1 MAIRKAEMWDKMQY
15 LFRNYYDRMIHVA
28 CKVKGKID
36 YDALVKALD
45 ILLCKVDILRCSFV
59 ANPIYPHWLLHETY
73 DVKEI
78 INVIKSD
85 NIERDIDTS
94 ICMYIPVDSKFQMR
108 LNLIEAEEESAI
120 TMVFNHMCTDGG
132 DSKYLM
138 GKLTELYADIVNGG
152 DGSKVQIKEGRRDG
166 NQIYDRMSPDKKKRA
181 QKLYKNISQSKVNVE
196 FPFAAS
202 MENEE
207 EKVRLFRVRIEAG
220 FTDALMSARKK
231 FGATINDVFLA
242 AFFRTLY
249 VYLDKKYEVLNIV
262 SMMDLRRY
270 CGGGD
275 TLGVTN
281 MTGFA
286 PCDIQMADEPFL
298 TTLGKVK
305 QRMEQ
310 NKTDEFMG
318 LYSIPLLK
326 LAYQVFPHFL
336 SEEAIKIGY
345 QNPLIGMSNIGILEH
360 EKFAFANTE
369 LLDCF
374 MTGAAK
380 YKPYMQL
387 TATTFDKT
395 MTFCIA
401 EKCTERD
408 GYILSQ
414 FLRDFKSELKQF
426 IAEANAQE

>member
-28 CKVKGKID
+28 CKVHGKIE
-36 YDALVKALD
+36 YEALVKALD
-45 ILLCKVDILRCSFV
+45 ILVYKVDILRCSFV
-59 ANPIYPHWLLHETY
+59 ANPIFPHWKLNEIY
-73 DVKEI
+73 DVRDI
-78 INVIKSD
+78 VTVIQSN
-85 NIERDIDTS
+85 NIERDIDKS
-94 ICMYIPVDSKFQMR
+94 ICMFIPVDSKFQLR
-108 LNLIEAEEESAI
+108 VNLIDAGEENAI

-166 NQIYDRMSPDKKKRA
+166 MQIYDRMSPDKKKRA

-202 MENEE
+202 LENEIE
-207 EKVRLFRVRIEAG
+207 EVKLFRIRLEPSVTEKLNA
-220 FTDALMSARKK
+220 ARKK
-231 FGATINDVFLA
+231 SNATYNDVFLA

-249 VYLDKKYEVLNIV
+249 RYLDKKHKVLNIV

-270 CGGGD
+270 CGSGD

-286 PCDIQMADEPFL
+286 PCDIEMSDESFL
-298 TTLGKVK
+298 VTLDNVK
-305 QRMEQ
+305 RRMEQ
-310 NKTDEFMG
+310 NKMDEFMG

-336 SEEAIKIGY
+336 SEKAIKIGY

-360 EKFAFANTE
+360 DKFSFANTE

-387 TATTFDKT
+387 TATTYGKT

-401 EKCTERD
+401 EKCTDRD
-408 GYILSQ
+408 GFILSQ
-414 FLRDFKSELKQF
+414 FLRDFKVELQQF
-426 IAEANAQE
+426 ITESEQS

>member
-28 CKVKGKID
+28 CKVRGKID

-45 ILLCKVDILRCSFV
+45 VLLYKVDILRCSFI
-59 ANPIYPHWLLHETY
+59 ANPLYPHWLLHEVY

-94 ICMYIPVDSKFQMR
+94 VCMYIPVESKFQLR
-108 LNLIEAEEESAI
+108 VNLIEAEEESAI

-152 DGSKVQIKEGRRDG
+152 DGTKVQIKEGRRDG
-166 NQIYDRMSPDKKKRA
+166 MQIYDRMSPEKKQRA
-181 QKLYKNISQSKVNVE
+181 KKLYKNISQSKVNVE
-196 FPFAAS
+196 FPFAATIA
-202 MENEE
+202 NEE
-207 EKVRLFRVRIEAG
+207 EKVRLFRIRVEAG
-220 FTDALMSARKK
+220 FSEKLNAARKK
-231 FGATINDVFLA
+231 YAATINDVFLA

-249 VYLDKKYEVLNIV
+249 VYLDKKYDVLNIV

-270 CGGGD
+270 CAGGD
-275 TLGVTN
+275 TLGITN

-286 PCDIQMADEPFL
+286 PCDIKMADEPFL
-298 TTLGKVK
+298 ATLDKVK

-310 NKTDEFMG
+310 NKMDEFMG

-326 LAYQVFPHFL
+326 LAYEVLPYFI
-336 SEEAIKIGY
+336 SEKAIKIGY

-360 EKFAFANTE
+360 DKFSFANTE

-387 TATTFDKT
+387 TATTYNGT

-408 GYILSQ
+408 GFILSQ
-414 FLRDFKSELKQF
+414 FLRDFKTELQLF
-426 IAEANAQE
+426 IKEAI